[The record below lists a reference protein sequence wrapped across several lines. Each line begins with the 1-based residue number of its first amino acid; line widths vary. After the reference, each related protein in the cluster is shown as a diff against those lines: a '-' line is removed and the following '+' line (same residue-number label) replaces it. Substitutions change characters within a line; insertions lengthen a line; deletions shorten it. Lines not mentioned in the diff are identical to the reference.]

1 MIGFQQPQDIDELVF
16 TKRNKDY
23 GAYLLRRR
31 YSHNM
36 SIGML
41 FSILFLTLLL
51 GLYTCSNNGSD
62 TDEVTQIE
70 LPNEVIYEVSTD
82 VPQMELP
89 APKKSTVLPEI
100 ISEPVTNTEDVKVVK
115 NEIPIVE
122 KPKTLEEPK
131 TANVEPVTNP
141 SPEVSNGQH
150 NGTGSVET
158 INPGEG
164 SSGKDIVMRPDI
176 MPKFPGG
183 DVALGM
189 FLQQNILYPLAAR
202 NALTEGK
209 VIVKFVVNADG
220 TITNIEVYK
229 GIGNG
234 CDEEAIR
241 VVNKMPKWIP
251 GSVKGNPVRV
261 RYNLPINFRLQKK

>member
-1 MIGFQQPQDIDELVF
+1 MIGLQQPKDIDEVVF
-16 TKRNKDY
+16 SKRNKAY

-31 YSHNM
+31 YPHNM
-36 SIGML
+36 SVGML
-41 FSILFLTLLL
+41 FSIVFLAFLL
-51 GLYTCSNNGSD
+51 GFYTCSNNN
-62 TDEVTQIE
+62 VTNDASQIE
-70 LPNEVIYEVSTD
+70 LPEEVIYEVSTD

-89 APKKSTVLPEI
+89 APKKSTILPEI
-100 ISEPVTNTEDVKVVK
+100 VAEPVTNTEDVNIVK
-115 NEIPIVE
+115 NEVLIVE
-122 KPKTLEEPK
+122 KPKTLEETKP
-131 TANVEPVTNP
+131 TTSEPTTNP
-141 SPEVSNGQH
+141 NPDISNGQP

-158 INPGEG
+158 ANPGES
-164 SSGKDIVMRPDI
+164 SSGKDVVMRPDI

-189 FLQQNILYPLAAR
+189 FLQQNIMYPLAAR
-202 NALTEGK
+202 KDLIEGK

-220 TITNIEVYK
+220 SIANIEIYK